1 MCEPISM
8 GILSAATGVM
18 GAVGQH
24 QAQQAAVNRQN
35 QIQQQEYTRQLQIAE
50 RNDKIKRD
58 KHAADLKAHAIAQN
72 DVLRQQEA
80 NQLEANRAKQAVSR
94 QLKEKQTEVAFERQ
108 AALSQQIQA
117 SGQILATGRTGQSML
132 LETLATERELGFAE
146 AQMEQSLFD
155 ANAAYGNEI
164 LGVNM
169 KHWGADNAANNSLP
183 PTPNAPGA
191 SFIPNK
197 PIPAKGPSGL
207 SLMAGIG
214 SSVLGGVSTGMSFS
228 NAGTSSKKD
237 VIDSNTFDLSGSF
250 WG

>member
-8 GILSAATGVM
+8 GILSAATGAM

-35 QIQQQEYTRQLQIAE
+35 QIQQQEYQRQLQITE
-50 RNDKIKRD
+50 RNDRIAAD
-58 KHAADLKAHAIAQN
+58 KHAADLKAHAQAQN

-80 NQLEANRAKQAVSR
+80 NQLEANRAKQAASR

-108 AALSQQIQA
+108 ANLAQKIQA
-117 SGQILATGRTGQSML
+117 TGQILSTGRTGQSML
-132 LETLATERELGFAE
+132 LETLQTERELGTQA
-146 AQMEQSLFD
+146 AMMEQSLFD

-164 LGVNM
+164 FGVNM
-169 KHWGADNAANNSLP
+169 RHWGADNDANNSLP
-183 PTPNAPGA
+183 PTPTAQGA

-197 PIPAKGPSGL
+197 PIKAKGPSGL

-214 SSVLGGVSTGMSFS
+214 GAVMGGVSTYRSFG
-228 NAGTSSKKD
+228 GTAFDAKKD
-237 VIDSNTFDLSGSF
+237 ILTGKP
-250 WG
+250 

>member
-1 MCEPISM
+1 M
-8 GILSAATGVM
+8 AAVQVATGVM

-35 QIQQQEYTRQLQIAE
+35 QIQQQEYQRQLQISE
-50 RNDKIKRD
+50 RNDRIKKD
-58 KHAADLKAHAIAQN
+58 KHAADLKAHAEAHQSVI
-72 DVLRQQEA
+72 RQQEA
-80 NQLEANRAKQAVSR
+80 NQLEANRAKQAAAR

-108 AALSQQIQA
+108 ANLAEKIQA
-117 SGQILATGRTGQSML
+117 SGQILSTGRTGQSML
-132 LETLATERELGFAE
+132 LETLATERELGFAA

-164 LGVNM
+164 FGVNM
-169 KHWGADNAANNSLP
+169 KHWGADNAAWNSLP
-183 PTPNAPGA
+183 PTPTAQGA

-214 SSVLGGVSTGMSFS
+214 GAVMGGVSTFS
-228 NAGTSSKKD
+228 SMGGAADKAKESVVTDYSSMAGTGYG
-237 VIDSNTFDLSGSF
+237 I

>member
-8 GILSAATGVM
+8 GILSAATGAM

-35 QIQQQEYTRQLQIAE
+35 QIQQQEYQRQLQITE
-50 RNDKIKRD
+50 RNDRIAKD
-58 KHAADLKAHAIAQN
+58 KHAADLKAHATAQN

-80 NQLEANRAKQAVSR
+80 NQLEANRAKQAASR

-108 AALSQQIQA
+108 ANLAQKIQA
-117 SGQILATGRTGQSML
+117 TGQILSTGRTGQSML
-132 LETLATERELGFAE
+132 LETLQAERELGTQA
-146 AQMEQSLFD
+146 AMMEQSLFD

-164 LGVNM
+164 FGVNM
-169 KHWGADNAANNSLP
+169 RHWGADNDANNSLP
-183 PTPNAPGA
+183 PTPTAQGA

-197 PIPAKGPSGL
+197 PIKAQGPSGL

-214 SSVLGGVSTGMSFS
+214 GAVMGGVSTYRSFGGS
-228 NAGTSSKKD
+228 AFDAKKD
-237 VIDSNTFDLSGSF
+237 VLTAPP
-250 WG
+250 